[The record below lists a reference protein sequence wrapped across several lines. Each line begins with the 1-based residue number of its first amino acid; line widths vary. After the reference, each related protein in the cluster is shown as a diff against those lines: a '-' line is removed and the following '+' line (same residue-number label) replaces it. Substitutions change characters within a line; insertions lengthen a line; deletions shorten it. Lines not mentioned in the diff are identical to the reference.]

1 MKKIAAQI
9 SPEAKSAYFKDYL
22 QVAEQE
28 LQLVTGGMDI
38 KYRQA
43 GPLEFFEL
51 ECEESYIP
59 RLLRL
64 SFVQG
69 LYSIEGNGEEVALVP
84 IDKLAD
90 FRLHEDFVFG
100 SKYRGKTNERLT
112 QMLINV
118 GLSAIAN
125 DSGTDL
131 AKGVKLLDPMCGRA
145 TTLLWAMRYG
155 IAARGIEQDV
165 KAIADIRQSLKK
177 WSKLH
182 RQKHKLADG
191 FIGKPKKNGA
201 GKFLDFSAEDTAMR
215 VVVGD
220 ARQADRIFKKEKFD
234 LLVSDLPYGVQ
245 HFTTDKTRNPLAVIR
260 DSVSAWKQCLKSRG
274 AIVLAFNSYIPKRKA
289 LIEAFEL
296 AGFEALLFSAPHRM
310 SESIVRDVVIFRVAG

>member
-1 MKKIAAQI
+1 MRKIAAQI
-9 SPEAKSAYFKDYL
+9 SPEARSAYFKDYL

-28 LQLVTGGMDI
+28 LQLVTGGKEI
-38 KYRQA
+38 AYRQA

-69 LYSIEGNGEEVALVP
+69 LYSIEGNGEEVALIP

-90 FRLHEDFVFG
+90 FRLHDDFVFG

-125 DSGTDL
+125 DSGTDP
-131 AKGVKLLDPMCGRA
+131 AKAVKLLDPMCGRA

-182 RQKHKLADG
+182 RQKHKMTDG
-191 FIGKPKKNGA
+191 FIGKPHKNGS
-201 GKFLDFSAEDTAMR
+201 GKFLDFSAEETSMR

-220 ARQADRIFKKEKFD
+220 ARQADQIFKKDKFD

-245 HFTTDKTRNPLAVIR
+245 HFTTDKTRNPLAVI
-260 DSVSAWKQCLKSRG
+260 DESVQAWKHCLKKKG
-274 AIVLAFNSYIPKRKA
+274 AIVLAFNSYIPKRRA
-289 LIEAFEL
+289 LIETFEQG
-296 AGFEALLFSAPHRM
+296 GFEALPFSASHRM